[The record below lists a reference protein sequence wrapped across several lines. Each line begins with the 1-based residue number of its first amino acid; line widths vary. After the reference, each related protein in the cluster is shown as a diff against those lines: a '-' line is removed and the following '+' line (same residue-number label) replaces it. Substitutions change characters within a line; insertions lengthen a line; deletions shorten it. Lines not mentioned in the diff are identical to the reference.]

1 MTSRLPLEAARAF
14 LFAAESGS
22 FAGAAERL
30 QLSAGAISQ
39 RIQALEAFVGETLFD
54 RAAAGTR
61 LTEAGRHLYDELR
74 EPLHAVESALTR
86 PRATSGSARRVS
98 VSAAPGFAARWLM
111 PRLSDFSRRHP
122 DVAVDLNADPRQV
135 RFDGPVPDLA
145 LRYGPPQDDGLARV
159 ELFRPRTLICV
170 RPDLLPR
177 KPAELRPQDL
187 ADLPLLGHGHR
198 GQWRHWLTTQGL
210 AESSMHWGPVYSDD
224 ILLREAVL
232 AGQGA
237 ALARE
242 LFVRD
247 DIDRGTL
254 AQLFDAWLPEERYW
268 LVGPPRVFERSAPA
282 LFRDW
287 LLDVVAA
294 DHE

>member
-22 FAGAAERL
+22 FAGAAQRL
-30 QLSAGAISQ
+30 HLTAGAISQ
-39 RIQALEAFVGETLFD
+39 RIQALESFTGETLFD

-61 LTEAGRHLYDELR
+61 LTEAGRRLYDELR

-86 PRATSGSARRVS
+86 PRARGSGRHIS

-111 PRLSDFSRRHP
+111 PHLPDFSERYP
-122 DVAVDLNADPRQV
+122 DVAVHLDADPRPV

-145 LRYGPPQDDGLARV
+145 IRYGPPRDDGLERV
-159 ELFRPRTLICV
+159 ELDRPRVIICA
-170 RPDLLPR
+170 RPDRLPANPSR
-177 KPAELRPQDL
+177 LRPQDL
-187 ADLPLLGHGHR
+187 ADLQLLGHGDR
-198 GQWRHWLTTQGL
+198 SQWRQWLSAQGL
-210 AESSMHWGPVYSDD
+210 AESAMRWGSVYSDD

-232 AGQGA
+232 AGQGI

-242 LFVRD
+242 PYVRD

-254 AQLFDAWLPEERYW
+254 VQLFDAWLPEERYW
-268 LVGPPRVFERSAPA
+268 LVGPARVFERSAPA

-287 LLDVVAA
+287 LLAVAS
-294 DHE
+294 DE